1 MGQNKF
7 FQISFFTCKK
17 THLIKKGSRLK
28 LYQMFNSTSKASE
41 SWDLEVFGK
50 VPRSWDSPG
59 TLGLSLDIGTVPK
72 SQSPDIFQ
80 EYIIFIKDLRYM
92 GQSRDLE
99 VFGRVPR
106 SWDSPGTLGLS
117 RDVGTA
123 PRRWDCPKD
132 PEP

>member
-59 TLGLSLDIGTVPK
+59 ATGIFPK
-72 SQSPDIFQ
+72 TQSPGIFQ
-80 EYIIFIKDLRYM
+80 DYIFLHQGPQSPKVL
-92 GQSRDLE
+92 GQSRDA
-99 VFGRVPR
+99 
-106 SWDSPGTLGLS
+106 
-117 RDVGTA
+117 GTA
-123 PRRWDCPKD
+123 PKTQKPDMF
-132 PEP
+132 